1 MKKLTLGVIVT
12 VSTAVIDAALAGVQG
27 QDIMRARTSADCCRV
42 LKEATSIAEIYLP
55 GDTGYQQ
62 QVESYWSIT
71 AQLQPD
77 CFVLPKNTDEVSSA
91 VKTIVEQTDCKF
103 AVRSGG
109 HSSTAGANNIEDG
122 VTIDLSPLSGIAY
135 YPETGLASV
144 LPGTTWLDVYRTL
157 DPLGRGV
164 PGGRLGHVGVGG
176 FLLGGGFSYYL
187 YRDGVACNSIRG
199 MEVVLANGT
208 IVEVTA
214 DRHAD
219 LFVALKGGGNNF
231 GIVTRFD
238 METFETRPIWTWS
251 KEYPESAGESF
262 VGALKRWTDNLDK
275 YRNGSAV
282 VFWSYRFGLK
292 ETRILSG
299 LADVSGQEMNSA
311 FDELGSIPGNISST
325 MGHTNMSTIALNEQA
340 AGYRNIWWSLTL
352 RNDERI
358 ISKAVTAHQSL
369 VDEMK
374 AESSDGDFETQ
385 CFFQP
390 FPAFLG
396 QMGPNILGIE
406 RHDSNAV
413 VLLASLAVNGA
424 DQEIMGREKMF
435 RWKRQVEE
443 YARRLDGL
451 LEYTYMNYADGSQDV
466 VRSYGQENIVASF
479 TKIIRDNTVYIRSAV
494 DVKWRRDQI
503 LAQPKFPAGGY
514 RHVQP
519 SSSAEK

>member
-1 MKKLTLGVIVT
+1 MKKSTLGAIVT
-12 VSTAVIDAALAGVQG
+12 VSTAVLDAALAGVGG
-27 QDIMRARTSADCCRV
+27 QNIMRARTSADCCRV
-42 LKEATSIAEIYLP
+42 LKEATAIAEIYLP
-55 GDTGYQQ
+55 GDTSYQQ

-77 CFVLPKNTDEVSSA
+77 CFVLPQNTEEVSSA

-122 VTIDLSPLSGIAY
+122 VTIDLSLLSGIEY
-135 YPETGLASV
+135 YPETGLASG

-187 YRDGVACNSIRG
+187 YRDGVACNSIHG

-208 IVEVTA
+208 IVKATA

-231 GIVTRFD
+231 GIVIRFD

-251 KEYPESAGESF
+251 KQYPESAGESF
-262 VGALKRWTDNLDK
+262 
-275 YRNGSAV
+275 
-282 VFWSYRFGLK
+282 
-292 ETRILSG
+292 
-299 LADVSGQEMNSA
+299 EMNSA

-396 QMGPNILGIE
+396 QMGPNSLGIE

-424 DQEIMGREKMF
+424 DQETLGREKMF

-466 VRSYGQENIVASF
+466 VRSYGQENVC
-479 TKIIRDNTVYIRSAV
+479 KMWAV
-494 DVKWRRDQI
+494 SKKYDPKGVMQTR
-503 LAQPKFPAGGY
+503 QPGGFKLPMN
-514 RHVQP
+514 V
-519 SSSAEK
+519 SC